1 MRRGIAVLTAAAGL
15 ALEGC
20 ASSAPPL
27 PRRQVERS
35 VTLADGNRVRYLFYT
50 PSGEGVGADAGL
62 PLILFLHGAGERG
75 QDLDRLRREG
85 LLRLLD
91 SLERF
96 PFLVVAPQI
105 VTKRW
110 DVRWLPGF
118 LEAILRAH
126 PADPERVAVTGL
138 STGAVASLELAMLRP
153 DSFSAVVAVTPDRV
167 PAGLCRI
174 GRIPVWIFQNARD
187 VRVPPRHARS
197 IARAITACGGTA
209 RLTMFPRDGH
219 DAWSEAYVYPGLYD
233 WIRAQRLPARP
244 DRP

>member
-1 MRRGIAVLTAAAGL
+1 MSRGIAVLTAAAAL
-15 ALEGC
+15 SLEGC

-27 PRRQVERS
+27 TRRQVERS
-35 VTLADGNRVRYLFYT
+35 ITLADGNRVRYLFYA
-50 PSGEGVGADAGL
+50 PSGGGANASL

-75 QDLDRLRREG
+75 EDLDRLRREG

-91 SLERF
+91 SLDRF
-96 PFLVVAPQI
+96 PFLVAAPQI
-105 VTKRW
+105 TTKRW

-118 LEAILRAH
+118 LEAVLLAH
-126 PADPERVAVTGL
+126 PADRERVTVTGL
-138 STGAVASLELAMLRP
+138 STGGVAALELAILRP

-167 PAGLCRI
+167 PSGLCRI

-233 WIRAQRLPARP
+233 WIRAQRRPARP
-244 DRP
+244 DRN

>member
-1 MRRGIAVLTAAAGL
+1 MTAVGL
-15 ALEGC
+15 ALAGC
-20 ASSAPPL
+20 ASSVPTL

-35 VTLADGNRVRYLFYT
+35 VTLADGNRVRYLFYA
-50 PSGEGVGADAGL
+50 PSGGAADAEASL

-75 QDLDRLRREG
+75 QNLQSLRREG

-96 PFLVVAPQI
+96 PFLVAAPQI
-105 VTKRW
+105 TTKRW

-118 LEAILRAH
+118 LEALLSAH
-126 PADPERVAVTGL
+126 PADRERVAVTGL
-138 STGAVASLELAMLRP
+138 STGAVGALELAMLRP

-233 WIRAQRLPARP
+233 WIRAQRRPALG